1 MAARATRTVLIT
13 GANRGLGRGTVE
25 RLLAESPECQVIMT
39 ARRAEEGQKALSEI
53 NRLGNY
59 QGRLFFY
66 PLDITS
72 ATSITQ
78 LKDHI
83 RTTFGALDVL
93 VNNAGIFF
101 KGWDPTEEVARN
113 TVATNYTATVN
124 ITEEMLSVMRPGGH
138 IVTVTSWLGMLNQVS
153 GGLRA
158 QLTDKSLTPEGVH
171 ALARSYVQS
180 VADGS
185 ASRKGWPRDPYF
197 ASKVLLNTYVKVR
210 APQLVSQNIR
220 MNALCPGWVKTDMGG
235 QEGNL
240 SIREGAAMPVML
252 INDQS
257 QGTGQFWRERR
268 VSSW

>member
-1 MAARATRTVLIT
+1 MAARASRVVLIT

-25 RLLAESPECQVIMT
+25 RLLVESPEYRVIMT
-39 ARRAEEGQKALSEI
+39 ARKANEGQRAMTEI
-53 NRLGNY
+53 NRLGNF
-59 QGRLFFY
+59 QDRLFFH

-78 LKDHI
+78 LKEYI
-83 RTTFGALDVL
+83 RTSFGALDVL

-101 KGWDPTEEVARN
+101 KGWDPTQKVASD
-113 TVATNYTATVN
+113 TIATNYTATVN

-153 GGLRA
+153 GQVRA
-158 QLTDKSLTPEGVH
+158 QFSDKSLTVEGVN

-180 VADGS
+180 VGDGT
-185 ASRKGWPRDPYF
+185 ASRQGWNRDPYF
-197 ASKVLLNTYVKVR
+197 NSKVLLNAYVRVR
-210 APQLVSQNIR
+210 APQLRSQNIR

-235 QEGNL
+235 QEGFL
-240 SIREGAAMPVML
+240 SISEGAEMPLML
-252 INDQS
+252 IRDQS

-268 VSSW
+268 VSAW